1 MGLVKGETD
10 MLKKLLAVVAVAFLL
25 GACEEAP
32 PAAPPPP
39 PPVRN
44 FLVFFDF
51 DKSNLT
57 PRAMDIVKEAANVA
71 KSGQNSRVTATGHTD
86 TAGPANYN
94 MALSLRR
101 ANAVKNALVANGV
114 APTAISVIGK
124 GETTLLVQTKDGVRE
139 PQNRRVEIV
148 IDNVVAG
155 DGSYCNTL
163 ARLVRTNARGA
174 DPVGELG
181 NALAQCQGGT
191 PPYGI
196 PVMEKYLTDN
206 KIPLPPRS

>member
-1 MGLVKGETD
+1 
-10 MLKKLLAVVAVAFLL
+10 MLKKLLTAVAVAFLL
-25 GACEEAP
+25 VACEEP
-32 PAAPPPP
+32 PPPAPPPSP
-39 PPVRN
+39 PAVRN

-51 DKSNLT
+51 DKSTLT

-71 KSGQNSRVTATGHTD
+71 KSGQNSRVTCTGHTD
-86 TAGPANYN
+86 TAGSASYN

-114 APTAISVIGK
+114 PVTSITVIGK
-124 GETTLLVQTKDGVRE
+124 GETTLLVPTGDNVRE

-148 IDNVVAG
+148 IDNVVAAG
-155 DGSYCNTL
+155 DGSYCNAL

-174 DPVGELG
+174 DPVGDVG
-181 NALAQCQGGT
+181 NALAQCQSGT
-191 PPYGI
+191 APYGI

>member
-1 MGLVKGETD
+1 
-10 MLKKLLAVVAVAFLL
+10 MLKKLLAAVAVAFLL
-25 GACEEAP
+25 AACQEPAP
-32 PAAPPPP
+32 PPAPPPP

-71 KSGQNSRVTATGHTD
+71 KSGQNTRVTCTGHTD

-101 ANAVKNALVANGV
+101 ANGV
-114 APTAISVIGK
+114 SPTAISVIGK
-124 GETTLLVQTKDGVRE
+124 GETSLLVQTKDGVRE

-155 DGSYCNTL
+155 DAGYCNSL

-174 DPVGELG
+174 DPVGEIG

>member
-1 MGLVKGETD
+1 
-10 MLKKLLAVVAVAFLL
+10 MLRKLLTVVAVGFLL
-25 GACEEAP
+25 SACEQPPAP
-32 PAAPPPP
+32 PAPPPQP
-39 PPVRN
+39 TVRN
-44 FLVFFDF
+44 FMVFFDF

-71 KSGQNSRVTATGHTD
+71 KSGQNARVTCTGHTD
-86 TAGPANYN
+86 TAGPASYN

-101 ANAVKNALVANGV
+101 ANAVKSGLVANGV
-114 APTAISVIGK
+114 PATSIAVIGK
-124 GETTLLVQTKDGVRE
+124 GETSLLVPTPDNVRE

-148 IDNVVAG
+148 IDNLVAG
-155 DGSYCNTL
+155 GEGGYCNAL

-174 DPVGELG
+174 DPVGDVG
-181 NALAQCQGGT
+181 NALSQCQTGT